1 MNRKQYE
8 ARRRQLM
15 GETQQLIDAGK
26 VEEANA
32 KMEEVKALDAQWDA
46 IAQAAADL
54 EALNGTQTPGPGQE
68 MPFMEDHFGAGAGEE
83 DEDPRAKACKSE
95 EYKLAW
101 AKTLMDRPLST
112 REAESFRLVNE
123 DVTHTTKNTPLVI
136 PTTVTKGIWELAGEM
151 YPYFEDISK
160 SYVNGLLTMVQEDSS
175 SDAGWYEEDEAVED
189 GKETFKSFTLGGC
202 ELSRAITVSWKL
214 KEMSIEDFIPY
225 IQRRMARKLGA
236 AAGYGVTHGK
246 GNANAKKPEPTGVV
260 TYLLAEES
268 TPRVIEYGKDKVP
281 TYEDLTRARGMIKS
295 AYAFGLKIYAN
306 STTIWNKLAE
316 IMVGQG
322 NPMFVQDPIIGG
334 AYRILGMMIKEDGSM
349 QDGEIL
355 ISNAHFGYHAN
366 INKELS
372 MMSED
377 HVKPRKTDYVGYAI
391 MDGNVVTREGH
402 VLLVDEKPSVAAV
415 AAEGG
420 QTQESAEP
428 AQNKTEK
435 EQTKTAK

>member
-15 GETQQLIDAGK
+15 GETQHLIDAGK

-54 EALNGTQTPGPGQE
+54 EALNGTQKPGPGQE
-68 MPFMEDHFGAGAGEE
+68 VPFMEDHFGDGG
-83 DEDPRAKACKSE
+83 DEGKEAPREKACKSE
-95 EYKLAW
+95 EYRLAW
-101 AKTLMDRPLST
+101 AKTLMDKPLSAK
-112 REAESFRLVNE
+112 EAETFQLVNE
-123 DVTHTTKNTPLVI
+123 DFTHTTKNTPLVI

-175 SDAGWYEEDEAVED
+175 TDAGWYEEDEAVED

-260 TYLLAEES
+260 TYLLAEEG
-268 TPRVIEYGKDKVP
+268 TPRVIEYGKDKIP
-281 TYEDLTRARGMIKS
+281 TYENLTHARGMIKS
-295 AYAFGLKIYAN
+295 AYASGLKIYAN
-306 STTIWNKLAE
+306 STTIWNKLAQ
-316 IMVGQG
+316 IKDGQG
-322 NPMFVQDPIIGG
+322 NPMFVPDPINGG

-355 ISNAHFGYHAN
+355 ISNAPFGYHAN

-372 MMSED
+372 VMTED
-377 HVKPRKTDYVGYAI
+377 HVKQRKTDYVGYAI
-391 MDGNVVTREGH
+391 MDGNVVTSEGH
-402 VLLVDEKPSVAAV
+402 VLLVDERPSVSPDV
-415 AAEGG
+415 ASESG
-420 QTQESAEP
+420 QTQESSG
-428 AQNKTEK
+428 QTQEK
-435 EQTKTAK
+435 AAK